1 MLAHYLCAGSMC
13 GRIFAYHTIRRSYLM
28 TTLCFKIMAY
38 VIILRFSS
46 MPLNFYEKL
55 VRYISSIYLP
65 ICTFPWISTPF

>member
-1 MLAHYLCAGSMC
+1 
-13 GRIFAYHTIRRSYLM
+13 M

-46 MPLNFYEKL
+46 MPLNFYEKF